1 MSIFALPESSRK
13 VLVALTS
20 SNNITIEQIKEKT
33 GLSERTLRFAVQK
46 LKERGLVSDVVLFS
60 DRRRKVF
67 RLKEAHV

>member
-1 MSIFALPESSRK
+1 VSIFALPESSRK